1 MEGTTQVIAAA
12 TAFVGTHFLLSH
24 PLRAPIVK
32 AIGAGGFM
40 ILYTLVAFAT
50 LGWLATAYRVAPASP
65 PLWNVGEG
73 IWGPVTLVMLIAS
86 ILLMGSLI
94 GNPALPGP
102 PDRVAETPAVA
113 RGVFAV
119 TRHPMLW
126 AFALWGLCHI
136 AVYPIAANITVAVA
150 VIVLSLVGAA
160 LQDAKKEALQGESWR
175 AWEAKTSYWPFAA
188 IASGRAR
195 FGGFRPHDIA
205 GGVVIW
211 LVATWAHLPIAGVAA
226 GVWHWVYR

>member
-1 MEGTTQVIAAA
+1 MGETGMVIAAA

-24 PLRAPIVK
+24 PLRKPIVT
-32 AIGAGGFM
+32 AVGAGGFM
-40 ILYTLVAFAT
+40 GIYALVAFAT
-50 LGWLATAYRVAPASP
+50 LGWLALAYRAAPATT
-65 PLWNVGEG
+65 PLWSVGEG
-73 IWGPVTLVMLIAS
+73 IWGPVTLVMLVAS

-102 PDRVAETPAVA
+102 PRQPAPATA

-119 TRHPMLW
+119 TRHPMMW
-126 AFALWGLCHI
+126 AFALWGACHI
-136 AVYPIAANITVAVA
+136 AVYPIAANIVVALA
-150 VIVLSLVGAA
+150 ILVLALVGAA
-160 LQDAKKEALQGESWR
+160 LQDRKKEVLQPELWR

-188 IASGRAR
+188 IAQGRAR

-211 LVATWAHLPIAGVAA
+211 LAATWAHLPLAGVAA
-226 GVWHWVYR
+226 GVWHWVYG